1 MIFLSTLTK
10 LLHSLLIC
18 IVSTEKYAVNFMFV
32 PLYITCHFLAGIL
45 SLSLILTNLT
55 IVCLDIVTL
64 CFLCSGLI
72 ELWGSLG

>member
-10 LLHSLLIC
+10 LLHCLLIC
-18 IVSTEKYAVNFMFV
+18 IVSPEKYAINLVFIL
-32 PLYITCHFLAGIL
+32 LYITCHLLAGIL